1 MWSMIRWLVL
11 RFAALRWLMKLF
23 GLGLFIPVA
32 FLLKVIGL
40 PLLAILGV
48 IGLPIL
54 ALLFLFGL
62 PLILVLVFGSML
74 MGLVGVL
81 LSIGFVALKVFI
93 FIVLP
98 IWLIVTIVGKLW
110 SWMFKRGGDNGG
122 GSPPASPK
130 PADTTPP
137 STGPV
142 SDAASAPPGAEP
154 A

>member
-23 GLGLFIPVA
+23 GLGLFIPIA
-32 FLLKVIGL
+32 FLLKIIGL
-40 PLLAILGV
+40 PLLAILSV

-54 ALLFLFGL
+54 AILFLFGL
-62 PLILVLVFGSML
+62 PVILVFVFGSML

-81 LSIGFVALKVFI
+81 LSIGFVALKFFI

-98 IWLIVTIVGKLW
+98 IWLFATVAGKLW
-110 SWMFKRGGDNGG
+110 SWMFKRGDDNCG
-122 GSPPASPK
+122 GSPPASSK
-130 PADTTPP
+130 PDTPPP